1 MLLENYN
8 LVTTT
13 KAKAMILMKQEV
25 KADLERLAKARNRSM
40 SNLVETLI
48 MEEIA
53 RAKESGE
60 LPDE

>member
-1 MLLENYN
+1 MLLENDN

-13 KAKAMILMKQEV
+13 KAKAMILMKPEV

-40 SNLVETLI
+40 SNLVETLV
-48 MEEIA
+48 MEEIE

-60 LPDE
+60 LPKE